1 MALTPSTMLELGTKA
16 SDFSLPDVVSGKT
29 ITLNTF
35 AAKKALVI
43 IFLSRHCPYVQHVK
57 TELAALGSD
66 YGSRSVGMVGICAND
81 VSNHPDDSPEKLRAF
96 AVELSLS
103 YPLCYDQSQAAARA
117 YTAACTPDF
126 FLFNEDRKLVYRGQ
140 LDDSRPG
147 NNVPVTGHDLRL
159 ALDAVLAGEP
169 VTSAQKPS
177 LGCNIKWKPGQE
189 PSYARS
195 SNSSELR
202 NQGRAI
208 Q

>member
-35 AAKKALVI
+35 AGKKALVI
-43 IFLSRHCPYVQHVK
+43 VFLSRHCPYVQHVK

-66 YGSRSVGMVGICAND
+66 YRSKSVGMVGICAND

-96 AVELSLS
+96 ALELSLNYS
-103 YPLCYDQSQAAARA
+103 LCYDQSQATAKA

-147 NNVPVTGHDLRL
+147 NNIPVTGRDLRL

-195 SNSSELR
+195 SN
-202 NQGRAI
+202 
-208 Q
+208 